1 MTTTSRSQIPLNRAI
16 VDKNG
21 YLTVPWSFWFQTQNN
36 YLPPANSA
44 GYVVNASVPTD
55 VTTATATL
63 AIGPAGNIPL
73 ATDTSLYFSTDT
85 GQIFISNNTDW
96 VLGLPEF
103 FGDVTK
109 PINSQ
114 TLTLSTVNGNVGTFG
129 SGSTTPVITVDEK
142 GRITNIFSVPN
153 DVPVPRAGGSNG
165 QVQFNNSGVLDGSN
179 QFTYDTANDI
189 ATIFN
194 VVSSNI
200 TTQQLT
206 VGSGNTSTI
215 NINSQIALGANYD
228 AGLAGQVLTS
238 TGPLSAPIWT
248 TVTASGGMVPY
259 YVEDFTTFTVPIYFQ
274 ALFQMPIEIAPEGYI
289 EVDGYLIEV

>member
-1 MTTTSRSQIPLNRAI
+1 MTTTPRSQIPLNRAI
-16 VDKNG
+16 VDQNG

-36 YLPPANSA
+36 YLPPVGE
-44 GYVVNASVPTD
+44 GYVVDGSASS
-55 VTTATATL
+55 VTMTL
-63 AIGPAGNIPL
+63 FQGPDNNKGFPQPGYIYI
-73 ATDTSLYFSTDT
+73 ATDTGKTYVSV
-85 GQIFISNNTDW
+85 GGNW
-96 VLGLPEF
+96 VLQDPAYV
-103 FGDVTK
+103 GDVTK
-109 PINSQ
+109 PAGSQ

-142 GRITNIFSVPN
+142 GRIINVYSVPN
-153 DVPVPRAGGSNG
+153 DIPTPSAGGSNG
-165 QVQFNNSGVLDGSN
+165 QVQFNNNGVLDGSN
-179 QFTYDTANDI
+179 NFTFNTSTGVANI
-189 ATIFN
+189 LN

-200 TTQQLT
+200 STQQLT

-215 NINSQIALGANYD
+215 NINSQIALGANNN

>member
-1 MTTTSRSQIPLNRAI
+1 MSSRSQIPLNRAI
-16 VDKNG
+16 VDQNG

-36 YLPPANSA
+36 YLPPANSS
-44 GYVVNASVPTD
+44 GYVVNASIPTD
-55 VTTATATL
+55 ATTTTVSIAQ
-63 AIGPAGNIPL
+63 GPAGNIPL
-73 ATDTSLYFSTDT
+73 ATDTSLYFATDT

-153 DVPVPRAGGSNG
+153 DIPAPSAGGSNG
-165 QVQFNNSGVLDGSN
+165 QVQFNNGGLLDGSN

-206 VGSGNTSTI
+206 VGSGLLSTI
-215 NINSQIALGANYD
+215 NIDSQIALGANYD

-259 YVEDFTTFTVPIYFQ
+259 YVEDFTTFTVPINFQ

-289 EVDGYLIEV
+289 EVNGYLIEV

>member
-1 MTTTSRSQIPLNRAI
+1 MTTTPRSQIPLNRAI
-16 VDKNG
+16 VDQNG

-36 YLPPANSA
+36 YLPPVGE
-44 GYVVNASVPTD
+44 GYVVDGSASS
-55 VTTATATL
+55 VTMTL
-63 AIGPAGNIPL
+63 FQGPDNNKGNPQPGYIYI
-73 ATDTSLYFSTDT
+73 ATDTGKTYVSV
-85 GQIFISNNTDW
+85 GGNW
-96 VLGLPEF
+96 VLQDPAYS
-103 FGDVTK
+103 GDVTK
-109 PINSQ
+109 PAGSQ
-114 TLTLSTVNGNVGTFG
+114 TLTLSTVNANVGTYG

-142 GRITNIFSVPN
+142 GRIINVYSVPN
-153 DVPVPRAGGSNG
+153 DIPAPSAGGGNG
-165 QVQFNNSGVLDGSN
+165 QVQFNNGGLLDGSN
-179 QFTYDTANDI
+179 NFTFNTSTNV
-189 ATIFN
+189 ATISN

-248 TVTASGGMVPY
+248 TVSASGGMVPY

-289 EVDGYLIEV
+289 EVAGYLIEV